1 MTSGIRVALL
11 GTGSMGRTHAHAY
24 ATIPDATVVAVL
36 GRDPD
41 RAGALAAPLGAR
53 TYSDLDALLDA
64 ERPDVVDCCLPTP
77 LHRWAVERAAAH
89 RCQVICEK
97 PLARN
102 VEDGLAMIAAARA
115 VGVQLLVAQVVRF
128 FPEYRRLATAIK
140 AGAVGTPVALTMLRQ
155 GFYPLGCEGWYRDEA
170 RSGGVFFDLMVHDF
184 DWALQQLGPVERVY
198 ARLVERTSP
207 RPFAQGMA
215 TVRHRSGAIS
225 QITGTWGYPGPFTTM
240 VEVAG
245 DGGLLRHHSAESAAL
260 TFLTAPGHADH
271 ADVPLPDL
279 AGGEDPYRTQLAHFM
294 AVIAGTAQSLVQPE
308 EALAALALSVAAR
321 ASAASGRVQPL
332 EEQIP

>member
-24 ATIPDATVVAVL
+24 ATIPDARVVAVL

-64 ERPDVVDCCLPTP
+64 ERPDAVDCCLPTP
-77 LHRWAVERAAAH
+77 LHRWALERAAAY
-89 RCQVICEK
+89 RCHVICEK

-102 VEDGLAMIAAARA
+102 VEDGIAMIAAARA
-115 VGVQLLVAQVVRF
+115 AGVQLLVAQVVRF
-128 FPEYRRLATAIK
+128 FPEYRRLATAIE
-140 AGAVGTPVALTMLRQ
+140 AGAVGTPVVLTMLRQ

-184 DWALQQLGPVERVY
+184 DWALQQLGLVERVY

-245 DGGLLRHHSAESAAL
+245 DGGLLRHHSGESAAL
-260 TFLTAPGHADH
+260 TFLTAPGHADR

-321 ASAASGRVQPL
+321 ASAASGRAQSP
-332 EEQIP
+332 EEQTS

>member
-1 MTSGIRVALL
+1 MIRVALL

-24 ATIPDATVVAVL
+24 ATIPNVAVVAVL

-53 TYSDLDALLDA
+53 TYSDLDTLLAA
-64 ERPDVVDCCLPTP
+64 ERPDAVDCCLPTP

-102 VEDGLAMIAAARA
+102 IEDGIAMIAAARGA
-115 VGVQLLVAQVVRF
+115 GVQLLVAQVVRF
-128 FPEYRRLATAIK
+128 FPEYRRLATAIE
-140 AGAVGTPVALTMLRQ
+140 AGAIGTPVALTMLRQ
-155 GFYPLGCEGWYRDEA
+155 GFYPLGCENWYRDEA

-184 DWALQQLGPVERVY
+184 DWALQQFGPAERVY

-225 QITGTWGYPGPFTTM
+225 QITGTWGHPGPFTTM

-245 DGGLLRHHSAESAAL
+245 DGGLLRHHSAESAAI
-260 TFLTAPGHADH
+260 TFLAPPGHETQ
-271 ADVPLPDL
+271 ADVPLPSL

-294 AVIAGTAQSLVQPE
+294 AVIAGMAQPLVDPT

-332 EEQIP
+332 EAQTL

>member
-1 MTSGIRVALL
+1 MTSTIRVALL
-11 GTGSMGRTHAHAY
+11 GTGSMGRTHAHVY

-36 GRDPD
+36 GRNPD
-41 RAGALAAPLGAR
+41 RAGAIALPLGAR
-53 TYSDLDALLDA
+53 TYSDLDALLEA
-64 ERPDVVDCCLPTP
+64 ERPDAVDCCLPTP
-77 LHRWAVERAAAH
+77 LHRWAVERAVVH
-89 RCQVICEK
+89 RCHVICEK

-102 VEDGLAMIAAARA
+102 VEDGIAMIAAARA
-115 VGVQLLVAQVVRF
+115 AGVQLLVAQVVRF
-128 FPEYRRLATAIK
+128 FPEYRRLVSAIEV
-140 AGAVGTPVALTMLRQ
+140 GAVGTPVALTMLRQ

-184 DWALQQLGPVERVY
+184 DWALQQLGPAERVY

-207 RPFAQGMA
+207 RQFAQGMA

-225 QITGTWGYPGPFTTM
+225 QITGTWGHPGPFTTM

-245 DGGLLRHHSAESAAL
+245 DNGLLRHHSADSAAL
-260 TFLTAPGHADH
+260 TFLASPGPETQAN
-271 ADVPLPDL
+271 VPLPNL

-294 AVIAGTAQSLVQPE
+294 AAIAGTTQPLVRPE

-321 ASAASGRVQPL
+321 ASATSGRAQSLEVQTS
-332 EEQIP
+332 